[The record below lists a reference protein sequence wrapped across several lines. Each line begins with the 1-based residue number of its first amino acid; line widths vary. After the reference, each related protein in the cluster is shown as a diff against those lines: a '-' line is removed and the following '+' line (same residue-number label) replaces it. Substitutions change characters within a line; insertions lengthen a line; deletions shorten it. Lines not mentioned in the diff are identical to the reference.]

1 MDHIL
6 ARYGSVMA
14 YLKLTQIKLF
24 VQVCRKI
31 YFICVKNHVVMIG
44 VLRGENRVC
53 CKRQARARRA
63 TGRWRNREWG
73 KLKQGV
79 RAELP
84 RGRRPAAAR
93 VRPASGGRRKVCRW

>member
-31 YFICVKNHVVMIG
+31 YFIYVKNHVVMNG
-44 VLRGENRVC
+44 GLKDENRVC
-53 CKRQARARRA
+53 CKGQACARRA

>member
-44 VLRGENRVC
+44 VLRGDREGC
-53 CKRQARARRA
+53 EGQACARRA

-79 RAELP
+79 RAESP

>member
-31 YFICVKNHVVMIG
+31 YFIYVKNHVVMIG
-44 VLRGENRVC
+44 V
-53 CKRQARARRA
+53 
-63 TGRWRNREWG
+63 
-73 KLKQGV
+73 
-79 RAELP
+79 
-84 RGRRPAAAR
+84 
-93 VRPASGGRRKVCRW
+93 

>member
-53 CKRQARARRA
+53 CKRQACARRA

>member
-31 YFICVKNHVVMIG
+31 YFICVKNHVFMIG

-53 CKRQARARRA
+53 CKRQACARRA

-93 VRPASGGRRKVCRW
+93 VRPSSGGRRKVCRW

>member
-53 CKRQARARRA
+53 CKRQAYARRA